1 MFKYYAK
8 TKPTG
13 LYNRLVV
20 CLHCKAGLY
29 INPSKTDQWDFCC
42 PECGRIVSS

>member
-13 LYNRLVV
+13 LYNKPVA
-20 CLHCKAGLY
+20 CFNCKANLY
-29 INPSKTDQWDFCC
+29 INPSKTEWAFCC